1 MKKTVLTAALLL
13 LAACGQSNVE
23 RETAPA
29 SATAPA
35 AASAPAAG
43 SAAAAAPQWR
53 IVGEV
58 NSRFRYLYV
67 LVPAGSG
74 DAELVT
80 LAQDIPRSEPDAW
93 LWLVDSDEKVADG
106 VKAGQTGDMSAFPKE
121 WMERHIVANS
131 VLVLHPD
138 GRHVWTLYGGSGRE
152 REIATLPC
160 IDGKGSC
167 RD

>member
-1 MKKTVLTAALLL
+1 M
-13 LAACGQSNVE
+13 
-23 RETAPA
+23 
-29 SATAPA
+29 
-35 AASAPAAG
+35 
-43 SAAAAAPQWR
+43 
-53 IVGEV
+53 
-58 NSRFRYLYV
+58 
-67 LVPAGSG
+67 
-74 DAELVT
+74 
-80 LAQDIPRSEPDAW
+80 
-93 LWLVDSDEKVADG
+93 DSDEKVADG

>member
-1 MKKTVLTAALLL
+1 MKRIVFIATLL
-13 LAACGQSNVE
+13 LAACGQSGTE
-23 RETAPA
+23 QETVSAPTAVFA
-29 SATAPA
+29 SAN
-35 AASAPAAG
+35 ASAPAATN
-43 SAAAAAPQWR
+43 APQWQ

-67 LVPAGSG
+67 LVPAGSS

-80 LAQDIPRSEPDAW
+80 LAQDIHLSEPDAW
-93 LWLVDSDEKVADG
+93 LWLVDSSEKVPEG
-106 VKAGQTGDMSAFPKE
+106 VKAGETGDISAFPKE
-121 WMERHIVANS
+121 WMEQHIVANS
-131 VLVLHPD
+131 VLMRQPD
-138 GRHVWTLYGGSGRE
+138 GRHVWTLYGGSGRN

>member
-1 MKKTVLTAALLL
+1 MKKTALTAILLL

-29 SATAPA
+29 SAPA
-35 AASAPAAG
+35 AASMPAAG
-43 SAAAAAPQWR
+43 SASAVAPQWQ

-80 LAQDIPRSEPDAW
+80 LAQDIHRSEPDAW

-121 WMERHIVANS
+121 WMAQHIVANS
-131 VLVLHPD
+131 VLMLHPD
-138 GRHVWTLYGGSGRE
+138 GRHVWTLYGGSGRD

>member
-1 MKKTVLTAALLL
+1 MRKIVLTTALL

-23 RETAPA
+23 HEPA
-29 SATAPA
+29 SAPTPA
-35 AASAPAAG
+35 IASAPAAVAS
-43 SAAAAAPQWR
+43 SAATTAPSWQ

-67 LVPAGSG
+67 LVPAGSSE
-74 DAELVT
+74 AELIT
-80 LAQDIPRSEPDAW
+80 LAQDIHRSEPDAW
-93 LWLVDSDEKVADG
+93 LWLVDSSEKIPES

-121 WMERHIVANS
+121 WMAQHIVANS
-131 VLVLHPD
+131 VLMRQPD
-138 GRHVWTLYGGSGRE
+138 GRHVWTLYGGSGRNH
-152 REIATLPC
+152 EIATLPC